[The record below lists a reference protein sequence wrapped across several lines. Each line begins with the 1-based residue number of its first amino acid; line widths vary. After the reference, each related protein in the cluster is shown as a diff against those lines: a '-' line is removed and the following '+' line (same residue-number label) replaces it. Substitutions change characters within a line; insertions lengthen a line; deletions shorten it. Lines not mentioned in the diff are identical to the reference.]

1 MAGFFADLSPIRKYR
16 DFRRL
21 WVGQSVSNIGN
32 QLTVVAVS
40 YQTYL
45 ITHSTLMVGL
55 IGLVQLGPQLLGSL
69 LGGSIADAVD
79 RRLVVICSQ
88 IALAASSTGLAL
100 NTVIGRPSIALLFV
114 CVGAS
119 AGFQA

>member
-1 MAGFFADLSPIRKYR
+1 MLLADLSPVRGNR

-21 WVGQSVSNIGN
+21 WIGQSVSNIGN

-55 IGLVQLGPQLLGSL
+55 IGLVQLGPSLLGSMF
-69 LGGSIADAVD
+69 GGSIADAVD
-79 RRLVVICSQ
+79 RRRVVIVAQ
-88 IALAASSTGLAL
+88 VALAATSVGLLL
-100 NTVIGRPSIALLFV
+100 NTVIGHATI
-114 CVGAS
+114 
-119 AGFQA
+119 